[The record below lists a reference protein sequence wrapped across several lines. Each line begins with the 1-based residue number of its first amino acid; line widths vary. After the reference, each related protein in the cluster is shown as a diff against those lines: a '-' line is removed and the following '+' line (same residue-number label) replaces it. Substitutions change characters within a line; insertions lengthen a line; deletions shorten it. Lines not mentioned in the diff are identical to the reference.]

1 MSRLVEQAN
10 SYVQTEMPRRREKAA
25 ERINQLKAK
34 YGIGGGWKL
43 VQPGPLW
50 EACEIWLD
58 ETRQFGLAIIEHV
71 LQQGG
76 PSLSPNEVEAFR
88 RFMYEWAQRQQEDYI
103 MPSFEAFMAERGIK
117 VPQQVG
123 NTREQVQ
130 YRIAQMTKEF
140 LMKIFEASRA
150 QAA

>member
-1 MSRLVEQAN
+1 MSTLVELAN
-10 SYVQTEMPRRREKAA
+10 SYVQTETPKWREKAA
-25 ERINQLKAK
+25 ERISQLKAK

-58 ETRQFGLAIIEHV
+58 ETRQFGLAIIDHV
-71 LQQGG
+71 LQQSGE
-76 PSLSPNEVEAFR
+76 SLAPDDVEAFR
-88 RFMYEWAQRQQEDYI
+88 RFIYEWAQREQEDYI

-140 LMKIFEASRA
+140 LMKIFKASRT